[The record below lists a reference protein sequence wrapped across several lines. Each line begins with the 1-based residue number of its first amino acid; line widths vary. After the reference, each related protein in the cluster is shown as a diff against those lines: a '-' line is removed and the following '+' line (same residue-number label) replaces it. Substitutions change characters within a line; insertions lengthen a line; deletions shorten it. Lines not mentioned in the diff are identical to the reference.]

1 MAYTAGAIKTL
12 PQTEQEDDLG
22 IYNQAQRNGP
32 GAIAPG
38 KEWLWDKEY
47 WAEARVHPG
56 DRNVWFALNPRFSDL
71 ARYYARHAQWAEKL
85 VGKMIGEMEAEERK
99 SARVLER
106 MYARMAEGMRRR
118 SEELEGEIFWKN
130 PFLEDEGSVKTLV
143 SRIQQTLAIRKA
155 DSERKPGSVA
165 NSLNVLGRWFD
176 FHIKQV
182 GDHSVATDKH
192 PPIHH
197 FHWRTPFLTQNEVGP
212 SDVIKIL
219 GQGVAGKIVEA
230 ATTAA
235 LTGAPATQTF
245 DFEKGDNN
253 SKLAQNGMWFAE
265 DDAVKKPCHMM
276 STFGDC
282 RDAWT
287 DDNHRC
293 KFFNGASPGEPPD
306 EEKYLEKV
314 DPAGD
319 LDEQGK
325 ADALASYSSRGKCSA
340 VKCRDHFT
348 AGTCE
353 EDANNEC
360 EWVAGNFFTQ
370 RSKPELYRDWFVQK
384 QSSVANLLTLARPEN
399 GADRMSVANLLGG
412 LLLPT
417 GEREQTSSE
426 GDHDVTVKLQ
436 PLRLC
441 HELRRMIALKRAAET
456 RRIERWAGK
465 LQSGNVTK
473 DEVTLQAR
481 AGKTLLKSAE
491 DLVQSVC
498 PAAHCE
504 AKSAAERKIDDKRQY
519 DEWVNY
525 LRDAKPAASSEAAD
539 GEQPSPD
546 EETMKLYD
554 NPPENGEDAEAS
566 YLDEDTGTDL
576 RKRFTTGLEFLI
588 QEGVI
593 DVRPKIPVVGKLRDI
608 LDGADALHE
617 VEQVYNEEKKKF
629 SGWQASEEEKMAK
642 FKELK
647 ESVLGKD
654 PRFVKDGIFQMRLFE
669 EGARVEASDLQEEG
683 VVLSTNKNKDME
695 RLGNDAEAKKK
706 AKEEAAAAGGEGE
719 GAGEGA
725 DGSGGEA
732 NEELPDTNTPTNE
745 PETNTPT
752 NEPET
757 NTSTNE
763 PETNTPTN
771 EGGAEVNE
779 KPPATSTGTS
789 AVEVGRTRTQVGGF
803 TAPVD
808 ARGGVAGQGE
818 AQAAAEEQRQQHH
831 TTHVQGVG
839 GRKLS
844 LDFDLDDPGDD
855 SEMPSVGD
863 IDNQAQD
870 NENVDSVLRL
880 SPEEEKQL
888 ELLDDMLSEADGGAA
903 HHDQAAG
910 ARSTGDADAADA
922 KVAQL
927 AGGEST
933 GTTQAIQNSSPEA
946 GQPHGGAAT
955 RAAPATATPNGL
967 KPKLT
972 QFLEHQERSFPDRS
986 GSSCST
992 YSLGTLNRRPIEISS
1007 TRSRTAAT
1015 SFVLFRDRDLD
1026 YLEKGN
1032 EKEVFLSKLREHD
1045 MHDEDKTGAF
1055 VCGGPE
1061 KIERI
1066 HRAYDEEVLE
1076 MKRLAY
1082 EHLPTRYWIDAMR
1095 KLKGVPAQGSLRKE
1109 EMTDQQYF
1117 VLIREATQLYDRVRQ
1132 FGNSVRRKVGLEVTQ
1147 HEINPGLY
1155 QRFLKLVERLEKL
1168 AKLLF
1173 VERYKCKDAQK
1184 MDRLAKYSDESRVS
1198 MFLDLDVV
1206 GGGGTKGDAG
1216 ILSGARGRSCSF
1228 SRRRWSTRNTSFADV
1243 DVFFGVKGDVRI
1255 KLGAAASTSAATGAA
1270 SNAGRR
1276 GAARI
1281 PQLHVMVNA
1290 QADGSGGTLI
1300 NQSPGPWSRASSSSF
1315 AADAGGA
1322 GRASSAT
1329 SGWPGA
1335 SGIRDL
1341 AQFASEKMLSVLSS
1355 GTSGGRGAVASSF
1368 AEVDPDYGPFPGEP
1382 KPVVSCNFGQEPML
1396 EAGCFGY
1403 QVPPG
1408 G

>member
-1 MAYTAGAIKTL
+1 MPPRMHSRMHSRRTRCGCIGCIECIQCGPHWMHSMHPMHPDECAASAFAGA
-12 PQTEQEDDLG
+12 
-22 IYNQAQRNGP
+22 
-32 GAIAPG
+32 
-38 KEWLWDKEY
+38 
-47 WAEARVHPG
+47 
-56 DRNVWFALNPRFSDL
+56 FA
-71 ARYYARHAQWAEKL
+71 
-85 VGKMIGEMEAEERK
+85 
-99 SARVLER
+99 SA
-106 MYARMAEGMRRR
+106 
-118 SEELEGEIFWKN
+118 
-130 PFLEDEGSVKTLV
+130 
-143 SRIQQTLAIRKA
+143 
-155 DSERKPGSVA
+155 
-165 NSLNVLGRWFD
+165 
-176 FHIKQV
+176 
-182 GDHSVATDKH
+182 
-192 PPIHH
+192 
-197 FHWRTPFLTQNEVGP
+197 
-212 SDVIKIL
+212 
-219 GQGVAGKIVEA
+219 
-230 ATTAA
+230 
-235 LTGAPATQTF
+235 
-245 DFEKGDNN
+245 
-253 SKLAQNGMWFAE
+253 FA
-265 DDAVKKPCHMM
+265 
-276 STFGDC
+276 S
-282 RDAWT
+282 
-287 DDNHRC
+287 
-293 KFFNGASPGEPPD
+293 
-306 EEKYLEKV
+306 
-314 DPAGD
+314 
-319 LDEQGK
+319 
-325 ADALASYSSRGKCSA
+325 
-340 VKCRDHFT
+340 
-348 AGTCE
+348 
-353 EDANNEC
+353 
-360 EWVAGNFFTQ
+360 
-370 RSKPELYRDWFVQK
+370 
-384 QSSVANLLTLARPEN
+384 
-399 GADRMSVANLLGG
+399 
-412 LLLPT
+412 
-417 GEREQTSSE
+417 
-426 GDHDVTVKLQ
+426 
-436 PLRLC
+436 
-441 HELRRMIALKRAAET
+441 
-456 RRIERWAGK
+456 
-465 LQSGNVTK
+465 
-473 DEVTLQAR
+473 
-481 AGKTLLKSAE
+481 
-491 DLVQSVC
+491 
-498 PAAHCE
+498 
-504 AKSAAERKIDDKRQY
+504 Y

-725 DGSGGEA
+725 DGSGG
-732 NEELPDTNTPTNE
+732 
-745 PETNTPT
+745 
-752 NEPET
+752 
-757 NTSTNE
+757 
-763 PETNTPTN
+763 
-771 EGGAEVNE
+771 
-779 KPPATSTGTS
+779 
-789 AVEVGRTRTQVGGF
+789 
-803 TAPVD
+803 
-808 ARGGVAGQGE
+808 
-818 AQAAAEEQRQQHH
+818 
-831 TTHVQGVG
+831 VG

-927 AGGEST
+927 AGGES
-933 GTTQAIQNSSPEA
+933 
-946 GQPHGGAAT
+946 
-955 RAAPATATPNGL
+955 
-967 KPKLT
+967 
-972 QFLEHQERSFPDRS
+972 
-986 GSSCST
+986 
-992 YSLGTLNRRPIEISS
+992 
-1007 TRSRTAAT
+1007 
-1015 SFVLFRDRDLD
+1015 
-1026 YLEKGN
+1026 N

-1255 KLGAAASTSAATGAA
+1255 KLGAAAAVVA
-1270 SNAGRR
+1270 SVFLVLCGRR
-1276 GAARI
+1276 WRSRKSEFGHFRLAR
-1281 PQLHVMVNA
+1281 
-1290 QADGSGGTLI
+1290 
-1300 NQSPGPWSRASSSSF
+1300 SF
-1315 AADAGGA
+1315 WHQ
-1322 GRASSAT
+1322 R
-1329 SGWPGA
+1329 
-1335 SGIRDL
+1335 L
-1341 AQFASEKMLSVLSS
+1341 
-1355 GTSGGRGAVASSF
+1355 GAV
-1368 AEVDPDYGPFPGEP
+1368 
-1382 KPVVSCNFGQEPML
+1382 
-1396 EAGCFGY
+1396 CF
-1403 QVPPG
+1403 
-1408 G
+1408 

>member
-106 MYARMAEGMRRR
+106 M
-118 SEELEGEIFWKN
+118 
-130 PFLEDEGSVKTLV
+130 
-143 SRIQQTLAIRKA
+143 
-155 DSERKPGSVA
+155 PGSVA

-504 AKSAAERKIDDKRQY
+504 AKSAAERKIDDKRQLC
-519 DEWVNY
+519 VPPSHMHSVQSPHSRIQTQNF
-525 LRDAKPAASSEAAD
+525 LAKCP
-539 GEQPSPD
+539 
-546 EETMKLYD
+546 
-554 NPPENGEDAEAS
+554 
-566 YLDEDTGTDL
+566 
-576 RKRFTTGLEFLI
+576 
-588 QEGVI
+588 EGV
-593 DVRPKIPVVGKLRDI
+593 R
-608 LDGADALHE
+608 
-617 VEQVYNEEKKKF
+617 
-629 SGWQASEEEKMAK
+629 GW
-642 FKELK
+642 
-647 ESVLGKD
+647 
-654 PRFVKDGIFQMRLFE
+654 R
-669 EGARVEASDLQEEG
+669 
-683 VVLSTNKNKDME
+683 
-695 RLGNDAEAKKK
+695 
-706 AKEEAAAAGGEGE
+706 
-719 GAGEGA
+719 AGE
-725 DGSGGEA
+725 
-732 NEELPDTNTPTNE
+732 
-745 PETNTPT
+745 
-752 NEPET
+752 
-757 NTSTNE
+757 
-763 PETNTPTN
+763 
-771 EGGAEVNE
+771 
-779 KPPATSTGTS
+779 
-789 AVEVGRTRTQVGGF
+789 
-803 TAPVD
+803 
-808 ARGGVAGQGE
+808 
-818 AQAAAEEQRQQHH
+818 
-831 TTHVQGVG
+831 
-839 GRKLS
+839 
-844 LDFDLDDPGDD
+844 
-855 SEMPSVGD
+855 
-863 IDNQAQD
+863 
-870 NENVDSVLRL
+870 
-880 SPEEEKQL
+880 
-888 ELLDDMLSEADGGAA
+888 
-903 HHDQAAG
+903 
-910 ARSTGDADAADA
+910 
-922 KVAQL
+922 
-927 AGGEST
+927 
-933 GTTQAIQNSSPEA
+933 
-946 GQPHGGAAT
+946 
-955 RAAPATATPNGL
+955 
-967 KPKLT
+967 
-972 QFLEHQERSFPDRS
+972 
-986 GSSCST
+986 
-992 YSLGTLNRRPIEISS
+992 
-1007 TRSRTAAT
+1007 
-1015 SFVLFRDRDLD
+1015 
-1026 YLEKGN
+1026 
-1032 EKEVFLSKLREHD
+1032 
-1045 MHDEDKTGAF
+1045 
-1055 VCGGPE
+1055 
-1061 KIERI
+1061 
-1066 HRAYDEEVLE
+1066 
-1076 MKRLAY
+1076 MKY
-1082 EHLPTRYWIDAMR
+1082 
-1095 KLKGVPAQGSLRKE
+1095 
-1109 EMTDQQYF
+1109 
-1117 VLIREATQLYDRVRQ
+1117 VR
-1132 FGNSVRRKVGLEVTQ
+1132 
-1147 HEINPGLY
+1147 
-1155 QRFLKLVERLEKL
+1155 
-1168 AKLLF
+1168 
-1173 VERYKCKDAQK
+1173 
-1184 MDRLAKYSDESRVS
+1184 
-1198 MFLDLDVV
+1198 
-1206 GGGGTKGDAG
+1206 
-1216 ILSGARGRSCSF
+1216 
-1228 SRRRWSTRNTSFADV
+1228 
-1243 DVFFGVKGDVRI
+1243 
-1255 KLGAAASTSAATGAA
+1255 
-1270 SNAGRR
+1270 
-1276 GAARI
+1276 
-1281 PQLHVMVNA
+1281 
-1290 QADGSGGTLI
+1290 
-1300 NQSPGPWSRASSSSF
+1300 GPWI
-1315 AADAGGA
+1315 
-1322 GRASSAT
+1322 
-1329 SGWPGA
+1329 PHV
-1335 SGIRDL
+1335 DL
-1341 AQFASEKMLSVLSS
+1341 W
-1355 GTSGGRGAVASSF
+1355 
-1368 AEVDPDYGPFPGEP
+1368 
-1382 KPVVSCNFGQEPML
+1382 
-1396 EAGCFGY
+1396 
-1403 QVPPG
+1403 
-1408 G
+1408 